1 MTEVKIVNTPANELV
16 NETGQ
21 TIAQAVQFRKMAVV
35 KRIDAIDP
43 IPDADAIEVATVG
56 GWKVV
61 VKKGEFRPGQLAVY
75 CEIDSWIPTEIA
87 PFLTKPDQY
96 PKVYEGVEGERL
108 RTVRLR
114 GQVSQGLLLPVYN
127 DNTGTYLMIMDEED
141 GEYSL
146 TVAEGDD
153 VSDALGIKKY
163 EAPIPACL
171 AGEVKGMFPGF
182 IPKTDQERIQN
193 LKAEQEE
200 WKRLGYTF
208 ERTEKLDGTS
218 MTPFVLDGE
227 FSICSRNLE
236 LKPNPDNS
244 MFKAAIK
251 QNLESKLI
259 QSGRN
264 LALQGELIGNGIQ
277 GNKYKLTDQRFYVFD
292 IYDIDAKR
300 YFTPTERKAFVSEWN
315 IDHVPVMQSAMS
327 LDGLTIDVLLKNA
340 EGKSV
345 MGDITGP
352 EREGDVYKCNENP
365 EVSFKVISN
374 TFLLREK

>member
-1 MTEVKIVNTPANELV
+1 MTE
-16 NETGQ
+16 
-21 TIAQAVQFRKMAVV
+21 RKMATIR
-35 KRIDAIDP
+35 RIDTIGP
-43 IPDADAIEVATVG
+43 IEGADAIEVATVG

-61 VKKGEFRPGQLAVY
+61 VKKGDFNVGDLAIYV
-75 CEIDSWIPTEIA
+75 EIDAWVPSTIA

-96 PKVYEGVEGERL
+96 PKVFEGVQGERL

-114 GQVSQGLLLPVYN
+114 GQLSQGLLMPMSVMTNNGVIAQVLKE
-127 DNTGTYLMIMDEED
+127 DE
-141 GEYSL
+141 
-146 TVAEGDD
+146 D
-153 VSDALGIKKY
+153 VSQALGIVKY

-193 LKAEQEE
+193 LSVELAE
-200 WKRLGYTF
+200 WVRLGYTF
-208 ERTEKLDGTS
+208 EVTEKLDGTS
-218 MTPFVLDGE
+218 MTAFMVDGV

-244 MFKAAIK
+244 MFKAALK
-251 QNLESKLI
+251 QNLEAKLA

-277 GNKYKLTDQRFYVFD
+277 GNKYKLKDQGFYVFD

-300 YFTPTERKAFVSEWN
+300 YLTPAERKAFVAEWN
-315 IDHVPVMQSAMS
+315 IAHVPVFQSAVS
-327 LDGLTIDVLLKNA
+327 LDGLTIDMLLKNA

-345 MGDITGP
+345 MGDIEGP
-352 EREGDVYKCNENP
+352 EQEGLVYKANEA

-374 TFLLREK
+374 RFLLRNGE